1 MIPNE
6 IYRALKRVDTP
17 TVCNAIEV
25 AFGKRGFA
33 NFTRSQMVATE
44 TAAEPMVGRA
54 LTATIRAMAPPAD
67 PPEAVRKRR
76 ADYYRYVS
84 ETSCPSVIVI
94 QDLDGENV
102 CGAFWGEVNATVHK
116 AFGLQGAVTNGLVR
130 DLGALPAGFPVLAG
144 SIGVSHAFV
153 HVVEIDVP
161 VTVSGMAVNPGD
173 LVHADRHGALVIPE
187 DRVAA
192 MPEAVQ
198 RLEAAEGLVLG
209 PAREAGPLGYG
220 AFLGN
225 LGPFRGRPRLTL
237 GRL

>member
-6 IYRALKRVDTP
+6 IYRALKGADTP
-17 TVCNAIEV
+17 TVCNAIEI
-25 AFGKRGFA
+25 AIGNRGFA

-54 LTATIRAMAPPAD
+54 LTATIRALSPPAD
-67 PPEAVRKRR
+67 PPHAVRKRR

-84 ETSCPSVIVI
+84 ETSCPAVIVI
-94 QDLDGENV
+94 QDLDGENA

-116 AFGLQGAVTNGLVR
+116 AFGLQGALTDGLVR
-130 DLGALPAGFPVLAG
+130 DLGVLPAGFPVLAG

-161 VTVSGMAVNPGD
+161 VTVFGMAVNPGD
-173 LVHADRHGALVIPE
+173 LIHADQHGALVIPE

-192 MPEAVQ
+192 MPEAL
-198 RLEAAEGLVLG
+198 RKLEATEELVLG
-209 PAREAGPLGYG
+209 PARAAGSLGYK
-220 AFLGN
+220 AFQQIWER
-225 LGPFRGRPRLTL
+225 FEAART
-237 GRL
+237 